1 MLRSVLIA
9 FWRSFTRHP
18 LYGVLNL
25 LGLSLGIAVFIA
37 LSLLVRFET
46 GYESWS
52 PERAKIYTVGT
63 RYFFPGMT
71 DEVRIGAMGGLTEEL
86 KASYPQLVT
95 VRDWSNPVTV
105 HKGSEVYAEQIELV
119 DPEFLTFFGVP
130 MREGDAASA
139 LNDPGSVVVSEE
151 KARKY
156 FGTADA
162 VGKTLTLSDA
172 EGRKP
177 YVVSAVMRDLP
188 KNADLNVGLLRR
200 ITPQRTAMEPDTW
213 HHWGSVQLMA
223 FVKFNTPAE
232 ARALQAQMDAFTDR
246 QVGDS
251 FGPGTK
257 GSSLM
262 KLVLVPL
269 ADMHLIDPKQKAA
282 IVTLGLVGVVAL
294 GLALI
299 NYVNLATARAGL
311 RAREV
316 AVRKTLG
323 ARPSALRLQFLGEA
337 LLTLLVA
344 FIVGLSLVELTLPL
358 INAAGGL
365 SLALDYVKDGVW
377 LAGLLGVVV
386 LAGLIAAVYPAFAL
400 SAFKPAQVLA
410 SSRTP
415 AGGRLGM
422 RLREGLVILQFAA
435 VVMAFT
441 LMLGFIKQIEH
452 IQSADL
458 GFKRDGLLLVNSIRD
473 VNINAA
479 QRQGFQAAV
488 HALPNVTAV
497 TLANAIPGDQSNV
510 NNSNIVLPGQRDKLT
525 ESPTVNWSVVGPG
538 YFELI
543 GIKLLA
549 GRYFDPRFAEDQT
562 WVGSHKESDPKRVT
576 NIVLS
581 RLAIQRL
588 GFKTP
593 QAAVGQT
600 ARFADHSVRIVGV
613 VDDARFYHPSE
624 PIPAK
629 LYMFDAHVSY
639 NPVGFVRYAGVSE
652 SVMRERLRKV
662 WRQIAPDVPFE
673 VTSAY
678 ENLDKYYK
686 PERDRSNL
694 FGVGA
699 GVAALIGCIGLYGM
713 AAFNTSRR
721 AREIGLRK
729 VLGASRGQ
737 VVRLLTL
744 QFLRPVLIASVI
756 AWPLA
761 WLALGQWLS
770 QFDDAISI
778 SPLFFLIATT
788 AALAIALGTVGGLAL
803 SSASTEPGKAL
814 RHQ

>member
-18 LYGVLNL
+18 LYGGLNL

-46 GYESWS
+46 GYETWS

-71 DEVRIGAMGGLTEEL
+71 DEVRIGGMGGLTEEL

-105 HKGSEVYAEQIELV
+105 HKGSEVYSEQIELV
-119 DPEFLTFFGVP
+119 DPEFLTFFGMP
-130 MREGDAASA
+130 MRAGDAATA
-139 LNDPGSVVVSEE
+139 LNDPGSVVISEE

-156 FGTADA
+156 FGTVDA

-177 YVVSAVMRDLP
+177 YVVSAVIRDLP
-188 KNADLNVGLLRR
+188 ENSDLKSGLLRR
-200 ITPQRTAMEPDTW
+200 LTPQRTAMETDTW
-213 HHWGSVQLMA
+213 HHWGSVQLWA
-223 FVKFNTPAE
+223 FLKFDTPAQ
-232 ARALQAQMDAFTDR
+232 AHALQAQLDAFTDR
-246 QVGDS
+246 QVGNN
-251 FGPGTK
+251 FGPGVR

-269 ADMHLIDPKQKAA
+269 ADVHLIDPKQKAA

-294 GLALI
+294 VLALI

-337 LLTLLVA
+337 LLTLLLA

-365 SLALDYVKDGVW
+365 SLALDYTKDGVW
-377 LAGLLGVVV
+377 LAGLLGVVL
-386 LAGLIAAVYPAFAL
+386 LAGLVAALYPAFAL

-479 QRQGFQAAV
+479 QREGFQAAV
-488 HALPNVTAV
+488 RALPNVTAV
-497 TLANAIPGDQSNV
+497 SIANAIPGDQNTV

-538 YFELI
+538 YFDLI

-562 WVGSHKESDPKRVT
+562 WVGDKVEPGQVT
-576 NIVLS
+576 NVVVS
-581 RLAIQRL
+581 RLTVQRL

-600 ARFADHSVRIVGV
+600 ARFSDHTVRIVGV
-613 VDDARFYHPSE
+613 VEDARFYHPSE

-629 LYMFDAHVSY
+629 LYMFDAHVAY
-639 NPVGFVRYAGVSE
+639 AAVGFVRYAGVSE

-662 WRQIAPDVPFE
+662 WRQVAPDVPFE

-770 QFDDAISI
+770 QFDDAIGI
-778 SPLFFLIATT
+778 SPLFFLIATA